1 MVDELSNKKI
11 IVTGGEGFI
20 GDYLIEKLRQK
31 NTVIS
36 LDNGLNGH
44 SRPKRPNV
52 KYYRADADQVSDFLA
67 VSKVDMIYHLG
78 EYSRVEASFDRL
90 DLVVENNF
98 QQFAEVCKAAA
109 KYKTKLIYSASS
121 TLFTIGGANFTPSP
135 YQLFKHLNVSFL
147 NEYGSLKGLDYAI
160 TYFYNAYGPGEV
172 SKGEFAT
179 VVAKFLDRARK
190 GLPLQITLPGT
201 QRRNFTHIDDIANGL
216 IAVGLNGQGDGYG
229 IGSGESYSI
238 IELADLI
245 SENVEY
251 TPEKGGNRHDAVLN
265 IEQTRKLGWCA
276 KKVLKD
282 YIKQE
287 LKK

>member
-1 MVDELSNKKI
+1 MDGELTNKKI

-20 GDYLIEKLRQK
+20 GDYLIKKLCHK

-36 LDNGLNGH
+36 LDNGLH
-44 SRPKRPNV
+44 SHNRPQRPNV
-52 KYYRADADQVSDFLA
+52 EYYRADADSISDFL
-67 VSKVDMIYHLG
+67 VGSKVDMIYHLG
-78 EYSRVEASFDRL
+78 EYSRVETSFERL

-109 KYKTKLIYSASS
+109 KYRTRLIYSASS
-121 TLFTIGGANFTPSP
+121 TLFTINDANFTASP
-135 YQLFKHLNVSFL
+135 YQIFKHLNVTFL
-147 NEYGSLKGLDYAI
+147 NEYASLKGLDYAI

-179 VVAKFLDRARK
+179 VVAKFLNRARN

-201 QRRNFTHIDDIANGL
+201 QRRNFTHIDDIADGL
-216 IAVGLNGQGDGYG
+216 IVVGLNGQGDGYG
-229 IGSGESYSI
+229 IGSEESYSI
-238 IELADLI
+238 IELAELI

-251 TPEKGGNRHDAVLN
+251 VSEKGGNRHDAVLN
-265 IEQTRKLGWCA
+265 TEKTRKLGWRA
-276 KKVLKD
+276 KKALRD